1 MVVYEIGV
9 WTEETEV
16 SNLKAWFESLRSRAL
31 ALMLSPGRRKMLEKE
46 FQRTALLETI
56 IENQIKEVKEE
67 KEKEELE
74 RLLKDVKELKKNL
87 ALLIITER
95 LRM

>member
-1 MVVYEIGV
+1 MVAYEVGV

-16 SNLKAWFESLRSRAL
+16 SDLKTWVESLRSRAL
-31 ALMLSPGRRKMLEKE
+31 ALMLSPRRRKTLEKE

-56 IENQIKEVKEE
+56 IENQIKEIKEE
-67 KEKEELE
+67 KERKELE
-74 RLLKDVKELKKNL
+74 KLLKDVKEIRKNL

-95 LRM
+95 LRV